1 MGSQEVS
8 IRLHTAAL
16 LLLLAFAPPAALA
29 RLQIVATSADL
40 ASLARSVG
48 GERVEAASLVPPAL
62 DAETFEPGPKELK
75 RLTQAQL
82 LVRVGLGY
90 DPWLDRAL
98 AQNANAGIQ
107 RGAAGYVDA
116 STGIALLEITATVL
130 SPAAGHAHGA
140 GNPHYWLD
148 PLNAEIIT
156 ASILEGL
163 TRVDP
168 EHAAQYA
175 RNRSRFLADLR
186 QRLAAWEQRLAP
198 YRGAAVITYHSTW
211 PYFARRFRLNIVGF
225 IEPRPGVPPS
235 PNHLAALLRTAHE
248 RRVAAILRGPSEPVE
263 APGLIAAKTGARI
276 VLLAPAVGSLPQAPD
291 YLSLFEYDVGL
302 LHQALGGGVVRP
314 WAD

>member
-1 MGSQEVS
+1 VGGQKVS
-8 IRLHTAAL
+8 IRRHAAAL
-16 LLLLAFAPPAALA
+16 FLLLAFAPPAALA
-29 RLQIVATSADL
+29 RLQVVATSADL

-48 GERVEAASLVPPAL
+48 GEQVDVASLVPPAR
-62 DAETFEPGPKELK
+62 DAETFEPGPRELK
-75 RLTQAQL
+75 RLARAQL

-98 AQNANAGIQ
+98 AHSANAGIQ

-116 STGIALLEITATVL
+116 STGIALLEITAAVL

-148 PLNAEIIT
+148 PLNAEIIS

-163 TRVDP
+163 ARVDP
-168 EHAAQYA
+168 GHAAQYA
-175 RNRSRFLADLR
+175 RNRGRFLAELR
-186 QRLAAWEQRLAP
+186 QRLGAWEQRLAP

-235 PNHLAALLRTAHE
+235 PSHLAALLRTAHE
-248 RRVAAILRGPSEPVE
+248 RRVAVILRGPGEPVD
-263 APGLIAAKTGARI
+263 APELLAARTGARI
-276 VLLAPAVGSLPQAPD
+276 VLLAPAVGSLPSAPD

-302 LHQALGGGVVRP
+302 LRQALDGRS
-314 WAD
+314 